1 MTMSTK
7 VGIRELV
14 RDTSILDKYD
24 YIEIE
29 DKKTHKSKGIFVSE
43 KYAKDIQE
51 FLEKTITLEKKK
63 KLDRFLKY
71 AGTCEVHERFNNLT
85 SSQIK
90 QKIAE
95 EKYGY

>member
-1 MTMSTK
+1 MSMK

-51 FLEKTITLEKKK
+51 FIENKHNEDIQRQLQEIE
-63 KLDRFLKY
+63 KY

-95 EKYGY
+95 EKYGC